1 MAKATIT
8 CTCPECGAT
17 HYYTAMCH
25 NRREAD
31 SWEHYHADEATTR
44 LCPDCYAKQRA
55 EQRAEEREAENK
67 AAADKAGEFGLPA
80 LTGSEKQVAWATTI
94 RQNAL
99 DSALMESAGRTTAG
113 MNEKGRA
120 FVAGVIAKMS
130 AEAKWWIDHRDDAGH
145 LVREEIECAN
155 WARLDDSAR
164 AAHMAKV
171 REAAERHASGIM
183 GASARANLAA
193 HERYERARLAGCG
206 SMEQREADKA
216 EAAARK
222 AAEEAAKLAALPPK
236 PAKLAERLGYDA
248 DARWNGKFYGRD
260 GLRVYINNKEVQVPA
275 EVKAAWN
282 AEWTAYNAAK
292 KAAGL

>member
-17 HYYTAMCH
+17 HYYTAICH

-31 SWEHYHADEATTR
+31 NWEQYHADEATTR

-67 AAADKAGEFGLPA
+67 AAAEKAGEFGLPA

-130 AEAKWWIDHRDDAGH
+130 AEAKWWIDHRDDAAH

-155 WARLDDSAR
+155 WARLDDETR

-171 REAAERHASGIM
+171 REEAGRRAGGIM
-183 GASARANLAA
+183 AASAQARLAA
-193 HERYERARLAGCG
+193 HERYERARIAGRG

-216 EAAARK
+216 EAAAKK
-222 AAEEAAKLAALPPK
+222 AAEEAAKVAALPPK
-236 PAKLAERLGYDA
+236 PATLAERMGKPG
-248 DARWNGKFYGRD
+248 ARWNQKFYGRD
-260 GLRVYINNKEVQVPA
+260 GLRVYLDGNEVQVPA
-275 EVKAAWN
+275 DVKAAWN
-282 AEWTAYNAAK
+282 AEWIAYNAAK